1 MKNVKRF
8 VLLLLLILTG
18 SIVFAQEV
26 KVNDNVYEIKKDL
39 IFINDV
45 DVTNTLSEEEKSKIL
60 AAFEQKKLDMAKAKL
75 SKEKIDKA
83 EKAQE
88 RAEKQQKKAEK
99 KQKKAEKE
107 MKQKVKAQT
116 NYDKAIKTYEDA
128 ITKYEK
134 LKKKGKLSPI
144 DEEKWLEKIEKLNS
158 KIEKT
163 KAKLK

>member
-1 MKNVKRF
+1 MMRF
-8 VLLLLLILTG
+8 ALLLLLILTG
-18 SIVFAQEV
+18 SMVFAQEV
-26 KVNDNVYEIKKDL
+26 KVNDSVYEIKKDL

-45 DVTNTLSEEEKSKIL
+45 DITNTLSEEERSKIL
-60 AAFEQKKLDMAKAKL
+60 AAFEHKKSEKAKAKL

-83 EKAQE
+83 EKAQK

-116 NYDKAIKTYEDA
+116 NYDKAIKTHKDA